1 MKAIFLD
8 VDGVLNNE
16 NHILQLVDMLGN
28 EQYMQLLKEIQE
40 LPFNYQS
47 CMLLHGLINKT
58 GAEIILSST
67 WRLSTKHIEALE
79 KYTGLQIKDKTPVMH
94 TIRGK
99 EIKMYLDEHPE
110 ITHYVII
117 DDDNDMLEEQKSH
130 FVKVDA
136 KEGLTMR
143 QIIECENKLKYKICI
158 ELKNKKG
165 E

>member
-16 NHILQLVDMLGN
+16 EHLLQLIDMLGE
-28 EQYMQLLKEIQE
+28 EQYMQLLRDIQE

-67 WRLSTKHIEALE
+67 WRLSPKHIEALE
-79 KYTGLQIKDKTPVMH
+79 KYTGLKIKDKTPNLQ

-99 EIKMYLDEHPE
+99 EIQKYLDEHKE

-117 DDDNDMLEEQKSH
+117 DDDSDMLPEQKSH

-136 KEGLTMR
+136 KKGLTMR
-143 QIIECENKLKYKICI
+143 NIIECENKLNYDICI
-158 ELKNKKG
+158 ELS
-165 E
+165 